1 MPRRRTRRSGLGSA
15 RPTPDD
21 RRTPPLQTP
30 ALQAVRSRSA
40 VRSIPTQQA
49 LPRWLRWLILAQRS
63 SLVVTFVVVVTT
75 LFVYGSTVYT
85 QQLWSK
91 EYRKMTS
98 LQRSERQMVAASEVM
113 KGQIVQQADHSG
125 AGMVRRT
132 QEQAVFLQ
140 PAPERPTQPMD
151 PLLSQPLAPTE
162 SSVPLS
168 Y

>member
-1 MPRRRTRRSGLGSA
+1 M
-15 RPTPDD
+15 
-21 RRTPPLQTP
+21 
-30 ALQAVRSRSA
+30 
-40 VRSIPTQQA
+40 PTQQP
-49 LPRWLRWLILAQRS
+49 LPGWLRLLILAQRS
-63 SLVVTFVVVVTT
+63 SLVVTFVVVITT

-140 PAPERPTQPMD
+140 PAPERPAQPMD
-151 PLLSQPLAPTE
+151 PLLSQPLAPAN
-162 SSVPLS
+162 SSAPLS